1 MANYDILGKV
11 IAERNKIAYNLN
23 QRILLLSTVVERVLS
38 TPITN

>member
-23 QRILLLSTVVERVLS
+23 RRILLLSTIEDMCYQPR
-38 TPITN
+38 